1 MGCKQ
6 TADIRST
13 SALNIEFHAFFSKFR
28 EIDFTEK
35 YVCMHYTLTQQFVIL
50 GIFFKSLFRFGISYS
65 LTAFHSVTFS
75 SQADTIWKKAKKKYR
90 GITRSGTS
98 CFLKILISQNVS

>member
-1 MGCKQ
+1 MDFVANLLLGTYLMGCKQ

-65 LTAFHSVTFS
+65 LSAFHSVTFS
-75 SQADTIWKKAKKKYR
+75 SQADTIRKKAKK
-90 GITRSGTS
+90 
-98 CFLKILISQNVS
+98 

>member
-13 SALNIEFHAFFSKFR
+13 SALNIEIHAFFSKFR

-75 SQADTIWKKAKKKYR
+75 SQADTVRKKAKKKKLIGGKFHRIY
-90 GITRSGTS
+90 IIYH
-98 CFLKILISQNVS
+98 FLTKIS